1 MALPPPERLPLV
13 VPAFS
18 GLGAPHWASGAHAA
32 LFGLDLSTGPE
43 ELVAGTLAG
52 IACRVHEIAER
63 MRRGGL
69 RPRRIVAGG
78 GLAGRKGLLP
88 LQAAL
93 LGRGIERSLAAEGS
107 CRGAAILAGHSR
119 GDWDM
124 TRDRRLEFPAEPV
137 APGVSAA
144 EARRFAARFR
154 RARAFAASSG
164 NSG

>member
-1 MALPPPERLPLV
+1 MALPPSERLPLV
-13 VPAFS
+13 VPAFT
-18 GLGAPHWASGAHAA
+18 GLGAPHWVAGARAA

-52 IACRVHEIAER
+52 IACRVHEIAKR

-69 RPRRIVAGG
+69 RPRLIVAGG
-78 GLAGRKGLLP
+78 GLAGRKGFLS

-124 TRDRRLEFPAEPV
+124 TRDRRLEFPAVPV
-137 APGVSAA
+137 APGISPA
-144 EARRFAARFR
+144 EARRLAARFR
-154 RARAFAASSG
+154 RFRSFVSSG
-164 NSG
+164 AGPA